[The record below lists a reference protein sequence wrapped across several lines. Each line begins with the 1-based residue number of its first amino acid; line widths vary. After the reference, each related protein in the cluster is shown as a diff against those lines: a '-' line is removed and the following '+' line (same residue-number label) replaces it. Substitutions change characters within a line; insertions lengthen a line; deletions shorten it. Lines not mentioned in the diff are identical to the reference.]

1 MWGNTCWGLLGLA
14 VAFGLAGLT
23 PEYEWLRPYFATVAA
38 VSGVASVGCF
48 CWPLRHHDNRVKL
61 REACK
66 HPFKWITESVE
77 PSHIIILGLVIA
89 FGGVIWQLRKTPSP
103 DPRLAELQSQLA
115 TVQQQLA
122 ETARAWSPLPNDT
135 DTIQWNKI
143 FGTSR
148 AVDLVFAL
156 FLDGKG
162 PASKSVKLKDAYLES
177 GITGEVI
184 KMKVG
189 STNPLDDVFRFRR
202 PIQYRPTGSLG
213 WWLS

>member
-1 MWGNTCWGLLGLA
+1 M
-14 VAFGLAGLT
+14 
-23 PEYEWLRPYFATVAA
+23 
-38 VSGVASVGCF
+38 
-48 CWPLRHHDNRVKL
+48 
-61 REACK
+61 

-89 FGGVIWQLRKTPSP
+89 FGGVIWQQRRTPSP
-103 DPRLAELQSQLA
+103 DPRRVAELQSQLA

-122 ETARAWSPLPNDT
+122 ETARAWSPLPNTT

-189 STNPLDDVFRFRR
+189 STNPLDDVFSISEAN
-202 PIQYRPTGSLG
+202 PIPPNGFIRLVAVMNPSAPNQGLPNKEFLEHWRKVWFNATYENEKPDRILFDENVMGSYFPEIAG
-213 WWLS
+213 PHVTRKTP